1 MPIVLDLDGTLFDT
15 RRREELCRKNG
26 QMDWDCWFSDA
37 NLRLDVVNEGVLRFI
52 KGLGED
58 VYIVSARIWERQG
71 VATISQLGPLGLEV
85 RNLLMKP
92 ESWRYVKEYI
102 YKARA
107 AVWLASHGVV
117 INHVI
122 DDNEAVLDTI
132 STVLPLFGYREPQL
146 WLVRDGKPVRYEP
159 RPARI
164 AWVPLEPAGDS
175 VFKAP
180 CPAYNMLKIAK
191 SSDTY
196 HALAI
201 DCPGE
206 PRLVN
211 TFIEALKARVM
222 DRRGV
227 HDWVS
232 PIVNITFD

>member
-1 MPIVLDLDGTLFDT
+1 MPIVLDLDGTLFNT
-15 RRREELCRKNG
+15 TKREELCRKNG
-26 QMDWDCWFSDA
+26 QMDWDCWFSDK
-37 NLRLDVVNEGVLRFI
+37 NLKLDVINEGVLRFI
-52 KGLGED
+52 RELGED
-58 VYIVSARIWERQG
+58 VYIISGRIWERQG
-71 VATISQLGPLGLEV
+71 VATISQLSPLGLEV

-107 AVWLASHGVV
+107 VVWLASHGVV

-159 RPARI
+159 RPARV

-196 HALAI
+196 HALVI

-232 PIVNITFD
+232 PIVNITFN